1 MTHMCY
7 SAFRNA
13 FNAWLFFLLNLST
26 EKNSFSKT
34 IITTHEQSNMSY
46 WTKIYRVQK
55 DITLGFEQLEGKN
68 PLQEK
73 GRC

>member
-26 EKNSFSKT
+26 EKNSFGKT

-46 WTKIYRVQK
+46 
-55 DITLGFEQLEGKN
+55 
-68 PLQEK
+68 
-73 GRC
+73 